1 MTTKKLIFVHVEK
14 DFAGKDSPMT
24 VWKKAICALALVGAV
39 TVPVNSNAQVLE
51 TGLFAGMSGAA
62 IAGVIAGIIALG
74 VVINEVSDD
83 GKSG

>member
-1 MTTKKLIFVHVEK
+1 
-14 DFAGKDSPMT
+14 MT
-24 VWKKAICALALVGAV
+24 VLKKAICALALVGVV
-39 TVPVNSNAQVLE
+39 TVPVNSNAQVVE
-51 TGLFAGMSGAA
+51 TGILAGMSGAT